1 MPRSLDFK
9 KNSKMV
15 TQVMKKT
22 TDDLD
27 NKKRDIPLELI
38 DMNPDNERI
47 FGIEDIEYLAENIDE
62 DGFAGAI
69 EVYALDNGRYE
80 ISSGHRR
87 FLAMKSLG
95 KEKIPCIVSENV
107 DDVTKSKRL
116 IKSNILNRK
125 MTPLKWARTL
135 EYYRTK
141 VLTDFPTDKNTEL
154 GRVFNMSKSTV
165 KRLIALNKLCP
176 ALQPFA
182 DSENISYLNLYAV
195 AQLSESEQMEVYEKL
210 KGLNLNPE
218 EGNVFTSTSK
228 TMVDQMI
235 ASVTGKASAQANNPN
250 AEQVSNRSVKAE
262 EEEIDVSDIPI
273 IKDEREPAN
282 NFESA
287 VFDDES
293 VLDDFNKEMEEAQ
306 VIDNQLSVCI
316 NTLKKLFNGNYHISA
331 DAKDDAITQLTDILE
346 KLKA

>member
-22 TDDLD
+22 SEDLD

-47 FGIEDIEYLAENIDE
+47 FGLEDIDYLAENIGE

-135 EYYRTK
+135 EYYREK
-141 VLTDFPTDKNTEL
+141 VLVDFPTDKNTEL

-165 KRLIALNKLCP
+165 KRLLALNKLCP

-195 AQLSESEQMEVYEKL
+195 AQLSEKEQMEVYEKV
-210 KGLNLNPE
+210 KGFNLNPE
-218 EGNVFTSTSK
+218 EGNVFTSASK
-228 TMVDQMI
+228 TMIDQAI
-235 ASVTGKASAQANNPN
+235 ASVLGKSTAKPNNPT
-250 AEQVSNRSVKAE
+250 AAQVSNRVPE
-262 EEEIDVSDIPI
+262 EDDNEVDVADIPI
-273 IKDEREPAN
+273 IEDEKKSAS
-282 NFESA
+282 NFEEA
-287 VFDDES
+287 VLSDAPVDTFARD
-293 VLDDFNKEMEEAQ
+293 MEDAQ
-306 VIDNQLSVCI
+306 AIDNQLTVCI
-316 NTLKKLFNGNYHISA
+316 NTIRKLLKGNYLLSA
-331 DAKDDAITQLTDILE
+331 DVKEDAIAQLSDIIDA
-346 KLKA
+346 LKA